1 MANFELI
8 GEVVGGSILFAISGI
23 SIYILN
29 YFRRKKEA
37 IASNED
43 DIEKLELEIIR
54 IRRLLLM
61 IAKRMDRGNRKLHPD
76 VDSDFEDLVKDLLRL
91 RYHALWAYTALVG
104 LFVALDKIPIDDL
117 TSLAAILTPVAFVIT
132 ADVIKN
138 RNVTAS

>member
-61 IAKRMDRGNRKLHPD
+61 IAKRMDRGKRKLHPD
-76 VDSDFEDLVKDLLRL
+76 VDSDFEDLVKDLL
-91 RYHALWAYTALVG
+91 T
-104 LFVALDKIPIDDL
+104 
-117 TSLAAILTPVAFVIT
+117 TEILS
-132 ADVIKN
+132 KN
-138 RNVTAS
+138 E